1 MIPTSKTT
9 PTSLL
14 RRLRVTYTRYV
25 NASLRPLAMLRLIAT
40 VAGLLA
46 GLAAAAWAQTVLE
59 VIPLRYRTVEQ
70 VLPVIQPMLAKGGT
84 ASGFQGQLVVRTTPG
99 NLEEIRRILASIDT
113 VPRRLLITVRQDA
126 DASYTERGVGVS
138 GRTGSDQAR
147 VTIPGGAV
155 GPGGGSVVIREG
167 DDRLRARVVDSS
179 SADADRNT
187 QTVQV
192 MEGSAAFIRV
202 GQSVPIPQQQQQ
214 YVRTFPGGGRVVEQ
228 VVGGGVEYRD
238 ATSGFYAL
246 PRVAGD
252 RVTLDI
258 SAQREALSGQVQG
271 GFNVQRAVTT
281 VSGRLGEW
289 MEVVGTSQ
297 SASGQQSV
305 LLGRTAATASDTR
318 RVLVKVEELR

>member
-1 MIPTSKTT
+1 M
-9 PTSLL
+9 
-14 RRLRVTYTRYV
+14 
-25 NASLRPLAMLRLIAT
+25 IAT

-46 GLAAAAWAQTVLE
+46 VATAWAQATVLE

-84 ASGFQGQLVVRTTPG
+84 ASGLQGQLVIRTTPG

-126 DASYTERGVGVS
+126 DASYSERGVGVS
-138 GRTGSDQAR
+138 GRIGTDQGR
-147 VTIPGGAV
+147 VTVPGSVA
-155 GPGGGSVVIREG
+155 GPGGSAVVREG

-179 SADADRNT
+179 SADSDRNT

-192 MEGSAAFIRV
+192 MEGSPAFIRV
-202 GQSVPIPQQQQQ
+202 GQSVPIQQQQQ
-214 YVRTFPGGGRVVEQ
+214 PLVRTFPGGRTVTEQ
-228 VVGGGVEYRD
+228 VVGGVEYRD

-281 VSGRLGEW
+281 VAGRLGEW
-289 MEVVGTSQ
+289 IEVVGTSQ
-297 SASGQQSV
+297 TASGQQSV

>member
-1 MIPTSKTT
+1 MTQVAYTYAVIPPIPRSA
-9 PTSLL
+9 
-14 RRLRVTYTRYV
+14 RW
-25 NASLRPLAMLRLIAT
+25 LIAT
-40 VAGLLA
+40 VACWLLS
-46 GLAAAAWAQTVLE
+46 LTAAWAQVTVLE

-70 VLPVIQPMLAKGGT
+70 VLPVIQPLLAKGGT
-84 ASGFQGQLVVRTTPG
+84 ASGLQGQLVIRTTPG

-126 DASYTERGVGVS
+126 YANYGERAIGLS
-138 GRTGSDQAR
+138 GSAGSDQAR
-147 VTIPGGAV
+147 VIVPGS
-155 GPGGGSVVIREG
+155 PGRAGGSVILRDG
-167 DDRLRARVVDSS
+167 DLRARVVDSS
-179 SADADRNT
+179 SADSDRNT

-192 MEGSAAFIRV
+192 MEGSPAFIRV
-202 GQSVPIPQQQQQ
+202 GQSVPVPQQQQQ
-214 YVRTFPGGGRVVEQ
+214 YVRTFPGGNVVEQ

-238 ATSGFYAL
+238 VTSGFYAL

-252 RVTLDI
+252 RVTLDL

-271 GFNVQRAVTT
+271 GINVQRAVTT

-289 MEVVGTSQ
+289 MEVAGASH
-297 SASGQQSV
+297 SASGQQQSV

>member
-1 MIPTSKTT
+1 M
-9 PTSLL
+9 
-14 RRLRVTYTRYV
+14 
-25 NASLRPLAMLRLIAT
+25 
-40 VAGLLA
+40 
-46 GLAAAAWAQTVLE
+46 AAAAILLAVFTAGWAQVTVLE

-70 VLPVIQPMLAKGGT
+70 VLPVIQPMLAPGGT
-84 ASGFQGQLVVRTTPG
+84 ASGLQGQLVVRTSPG

-126 DASYTERGVGVS
+126 YATYGERAAGVS
-138 GRTGSDQAR
+138 GRAGTDQAR
-147 VTIPGGAV
+147 VTVPGGVTGA
-155 GPGGGSVVIREG
+155 GGSVAIREA
-167 DDRLRARVVDSS
+167 DERLRARVVDSS
-179 SADADRNT
+179 SADSDRNT

-202 GQSVPIPQQQQQ
+202 GQSVPIPQQQTQV
-214 YVRTFPGGGRVVEQ
+214 VRTYPGGRVVEQ

-246 PRVAGD
+246 PRVTGD
-252 RVTLDI
+252 RVTLDL

-289 MEVVGTSQ
+289 IEVVGTSQ

-305 LLGRTAATASDTR
+305 LLGRTSATASDTR
-318 RVLVKVEELR
+318 RVLVKVEELK

>member
-1 MIPTSKTT
+1 
-9 PTSLL
+9 
-14 RRLRVTYTRYV
+14 
-25 NASLRPLAMLRLIAT
+25 MLRLIAT

-46 GLAAAAWAQTVLE
+46 GLATTAWAQTVLE

-138 GRTGSDQAR
+138 ARVGTDQAR
-147 VTIPGGAV
+147 VTVPGGVA
-155 GPGGGSVVIREG
+155 GSGGGSVVIREG

-202 GQSVPIPQQQQQ
+202 GQSVPVQQQQQQQ

-289 MEVVGTSQ
+289 IEVVGTSQ
-297 SASGQQSV
+297 NASGQQSA

>member
-1 MIPTSKTT
+1 MWK
-9 PTSLL
+9 
-14 RRLRVTYTRYV
+14 
-25 NASLRPLAMLRLIAT
+25 AIAI

-46 GLAAAAWAQTVLE
+46 GLATAWGQTTVLE

-84 ASGFQGQLVVRTTPG
+84 ASGLQGQLVVRTTPG
-99 NLEEIRRILASIDT
+99 NLEEIRRILASIDA

-126 DASYTERGVGVS
+126 DAGYSERGVGVS
-138 GRTGSDQAR
+138 GRVGTDYAR
-147 VTIPGGAV
+147 VTVPGGPA
-155 GPGGGSVVIREG
+155 GSGGGVTVREG

-179 SADADRNT
+179 SADSDRNT

-192 MEGSAAFIRV
+192 MEGSPAFIRV
-202 GQSVPIPQQQQQ
+202 GRSVPVQQQPQPL
-214 YVRTFPGGGRVVEQ
+214 VRTFPGGRTVVEQ
-228 VVGGGVEYRD
+228 TVGGVEYRD

-258 SAQREALSGQVQG
+258 SAQREALSGEVTG

-289 MEVVGTSQ
+289 IEVVGTSQ
-297 SASGQQSV
+297 TASGQQSV
-305 LLGRTAATASDTR
+305 ILGRTAATASDTR